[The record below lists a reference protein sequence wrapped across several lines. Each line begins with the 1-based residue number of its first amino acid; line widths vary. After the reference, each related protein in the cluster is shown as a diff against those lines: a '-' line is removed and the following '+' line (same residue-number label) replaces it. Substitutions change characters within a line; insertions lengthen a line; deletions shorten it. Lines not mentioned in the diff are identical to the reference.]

1 MRIATPYIIG
11 VLTVI
16 LALSFPQLAS
26 DAKSAGFSVKLRTSV
41 DTEQSAGIHKARS
54 KRRSRRRRRSRS
66 GTRTASLPLPG
77 NALGGNR
84 LFGTTE
90 TRSNNF
96 RPFKKW
102 RGAMKRM
109 AAEQSN
115 LDRFKKK
122 FKRWLPFLDGLK
134 GKSKIFQINSVNRF
148 MNQSRYIQ
156 DMKNW
161 GVNDYWASPGQ
172 FLAKFGDCEDYA
184 IAKYMALKYLGHDI
198 DKMRVVALKDLNLRI
213 GHAILV
219 IYRDNKILVLDNQIR
234 FVIEAKKI
242 RHYAPVYSINERHWW
257 RHRPG

>member
-1 MRIATPYIIG
+1 MRSVKPLIIG
-11 VLTVI
+11 ATAAL
-16 LALSFPQLAS
+16 LALSAPDLAS
-26 DAKSAGFSVKLRTSV
+26 DAKAAGFSVKLQASV
-41 DTEQSAGIHKARS
+41 DAEQSAGIHKVRS

-66 GTRTASLPLPG
+66 STRTASLPRS
-77 NALGGNR
+77 NATIGGR

-90 TRSNNF
+90 TKSNNF
-96 RPFKKW
+96 KPFKKW

-109 AAEQSN
+109 AAEQTN
-115 LDRFKKK
+115 LARFKKK
-122 FKRWLPFLDGLK
+122 FKTWLPFLNGLK

-148 MNQSRYIQ
+148 MNQSRYIL
-156 DMKNW
+156 DLKNW

-219 IYRDNKILVLDNQIR
+219 VYRDNKILVLDNQIR
-234 FVIEAKKI
+234 FVIEANKI
-242 RHYAPVYSINERHWW
+242 RHYAPVYSINEHNWW
-257 RHRPG
+257 RHRAG